1 MLFPVVM
8 HPAFF
13 LHTVH
18 KMSNPLFT
26 NIPGKV
32 KQALKYMADKRMQPL
47 ADALLFVVLLTGF
60 HFIYLFWSK
69 NGFYPFESQVI
80 ELFARASRQLFI
92 QSDYLLHHTGIEYIT
107 DNQTFYITNNEGGF
121 SWLEVSPGCTSLKQW
136 LHWIVLMI
144 VFPGPRRHK
153 WWYIPLGV
161 LIIQAISIVRITGLV
176 CAIYQWP
183 GSFSFFHDYI
193 FKLLFYGT
201 IFLMWL
207 LWVECFRYKK
217 TRS

>member
-1 MLFPVVM
+1 MVTIPGS
-8 HPAFF
+8 F

-18 KMSNPLFT
+18 IMNNTSIANTIHKLRLS
-26 NIPGKV
+26 
-32 KQALKYMADKRMQPL
+32 LKSISGSRLQVL
-47 ADALLFVVLLTGF
+47 SDALLFVVLLLGF
-60 HFIYLFWSK
+60 HLIYLFWSGS
-69 NGFYPFESQVI
+69 GFYPVESLVK
-80 ELFARASRQLFI
+80 ELFHKASHLLFW
-92 QSDYLLHHTGIEYIT
+92 QSAYLLNLTGIDYST
-107 DNQTFYITNNEGGF
+107 DAQTFYITNSEGGI

-144 VFPGPRRHK
+144 FFPGPWRHK

-161 LIIQAISIVRITGLV
+161 LIIQAISIVRITGLA

-183 GSFSFFHDYI
+183 GSFHFFHDYI

-207 LWVECFRYKK
+207 LWVECFRNKK